1 MGLKEQCL
9 PCFLRSQ
16 VDGRIIEELYVYDIV
31 TFFYDVTMIMPLDNS
46 SCSLSVLNA
55 LLQLPECVIIIV
67 PNCKKPSQRFK
78 ASVQC
83 ILFGMTDQGAVII
96 MIVHDNIMMM
106 TRVFVPHNC
115 KL

>member
-16 VDGRIIEELYVYDIV
+16 VDGRIIEELYVYYVV
-31 TFFYDVTMIMPLDNS
+31 TFFYDVTMIMPHDDS

-67 PNCKKPSQRFK
+67 PNCKK
-78 ASVQC
+78 SVQS

-106 TRVFVPHNC
+106 TRVFVPHNF